1 MTQDPQVVEIYA
13 AWVAWTAISAI
24 VLWVLA
30 KWSTKRQLHV
40 SALVVA
46 AVVSLICLALLA
58 YAFSG
63 AATGPINTH
72 RTSLQLLLADRA
84 PPLLLSFL
92 VWPLVA
98 CIALAQLS
106 RRLTIGP
113 RVTHWVSFTV
123 SVVISCISLPAILM
137 AGCRLAGACL

>member
-13 AWVAWTAISAI
+13 AWVAWIATSAI

-46 AVVSLICLALLA
+46 AVVSLICIALLA
-58 YAFSG
+58 YAFSVV
-63 AATGPINTH
+63 AGPINTH
-72 RTSLQLLLADRA
+72 RTPLHLLLADRA

-92 VWPLVA
+92 VWPFVA
-98 CIALAQLS
+98 CIALAQGS
-106 RRLTIGP
+106 RRLRIGP
-113 RVTHWVSFTV
+113 R
-123 SVVISCISLPAILM
+123 I
-137 AGCRLAGACL
+137 

>member
-13 AWVAWTAISAI
+13 AWVAWIATSAI

-46 AVVSLICLALLA
+46 AVVSLICIALLA
-58 YAFSG
+58 YAFSVV
-63 AATGPINTH
+63 AGPINTH
-72 RTSLQLLLADRA
+72 RTPLQLLLADRA

-92 VWPLVA
+92 VWPFVA
-98 CIALAQLS
+98 CIALAQVS

-113 RVTHWVSFTV
+113 RMTHWVSFTV

-137 AGCRLAGACL
+137 AGCGLAGACL